1 MFFSLV
7 SASPRS
13 ETGKTPSYVFS
24 FLEFWHQ
31 GGEKGKK
38 KKRLLFF
45 FFFFFFFR
53 GGKGEKKEPIFVPP
67 LFLLFH
73 LCLRGSHHL
82 VRSMAKEERTP
93 TADVKIAKK
102 SLLPLQDPWYC
113 SSPLFPMVPT
123 DISAS
128 KAPSQRNIR
137 GEAPNPEIAWVPSPP
152 GVMDL
157 RLQRKELLTSPMQFW
172 CPSGLING

>member
-7 SASPRS
+7 SAPPRR
-13 ETGKTPSYVFS
+13 ETGKTHSFVFS
-24 FLEFWHQ
+24 FLDFRHQ

-38 KKRLLFF
+38 KKTSFFLFF
-45 FFFFFFFR
+45 CR

-67 LFLLFH
+67 LYLPFH
-73 LCLRGSHHL
+73 LRLRGSHHL
-82 VRSMAKEERTP
+82 VRSMAEEEKTP
-93 TADVKIAKK
+93 TAVDVKIAKK

-123 DISAS
+123 NISAS
-128 KAPSQRNIR
+128 NAPSQWNIR
-137 GEAPNPEIAWVPSPP
+137 GESPNSEIAWVSSPP

-157 RLQRKELLTSPMQFW
+157 RLQRKELLPSPVQFW
-172 CPSGLING
+172 CLNGLING

>member
-1 MFFSLV
+1 MCF
-7 SASPRS
+7 P
-13 ETGKTPSYVFS
+13 
-24 FLEFWHQ
+24 FLIFGTRE
-31 GGEKGKK
+31 ERKEKK
-38 KKRLLFF
+38 KKTSFFLFF
-45 FFFFFFFR
+45 CR

-67 LFLLFH
+67 LFLPFH

-82 VRSMAKEERTP
+82 VRSMAEEERTP